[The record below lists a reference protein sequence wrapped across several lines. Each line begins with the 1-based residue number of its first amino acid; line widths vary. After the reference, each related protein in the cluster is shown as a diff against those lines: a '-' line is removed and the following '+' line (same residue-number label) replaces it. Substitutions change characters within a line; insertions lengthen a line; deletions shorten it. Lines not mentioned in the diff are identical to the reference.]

1 VTDRALPHL
10 GLKGW
15 PFNRA
20 GPESAEVFIGRD
32 DLRRRLRLLLK
43 SASRV
48 PASQLVLL
56 WADLGAGKT
65 HTLRHLERMAED
77 ERDIVTI
84 FVTTPEG
91 ITSFFDVY
99 RACVDG
105 AISAGALASA
115 GRDLFDA
122 TKGRVSS
129 DVERAIIRIG
139 MYRDEEVRTAQS
151 WLRGEAVQ
159 RQAAKELDVTS
170 RIKTP
175 AEAIDALNDLIHI
188 LRRGDRTV
196 LLLIDE
202 VQELA
207 DLPPRKQAEAIGG
220 LHKVFDRNPNGLAM
234 VLSFTAASQGTMVD
248 IIGGPLADRANDR
261 LALPAITPTEA
272 KELIMG
278 LLGHWSD
285 NPDLAPAPFDDAAVP
300 AVIERLAGQL
310 PALTPRDVITAF
322 DGILRNADLDI
333 EEHKITTID
342 VQYALDHVTLPD
354 AGTTGP

>member
-20 GPESAEVFIGRD
+20 GRESAEIFIGRD
-32 DLRRRLRLLLK
+32 ELRRRMRLLLK

-65 HTLRHLERMAED
+65 HTLRHLEWMAQD
-77 ERDIVTI
+77 EPDIVTI

-105 AISAGALASA
+105 AIAAGALASA
-115 GRDLFDA
+115 GRDLFDR

-129 DVERAIIRIG
+129 DVERAVIRIG
-139 MYRDEEVRTAQS
+139 LYGDEEIRTAQA

-196 LLLIDE
+196 LLLVDE

-207 DLPPRKQAEAIGG
+207 DLAPRKQAEAIGG
-220 LHKVFDRNPNGLAM
+220 LHKVFDRNPEGLAM
-234 VLSFTAASQGTMVD
+234 VLSFTAASQGTMAE
-248 IIGGPLADRANDR
+248 IIGGPLADRANDTI
-261 LALPAITPTEA
+261 ALPSITQGEA
-272 KELIMG
+272 QDLIVG
-278 LLGHWSD
+278 LLTHWAD
-285 NPDLAPAPFDDAAVP
+285 NPDLAPAPFDEAAIP
-300 AVIERLAGQL
+300 AAIQAIAANL

-333 EEHKITTID
+333 EEQTITRID
-342 VQYALDHVTLPD
+342 VQYALDHLTLPN
-354 AGTTGP
+354 ANATEP

>member
-1 VTDRALPHL
+1 VTDRAILHL

-20 GPESAEVFIGRD
+20 GQESAEVFIGRD
-32 DLRRRLRLLLK
+32 EMRRRLRLLLK

-65 HTLRHLERMAED
+65 HTLRHLEWMAQD

-105 AISAGALASA
+105 AIAVGALASA
-115 GRDLFDA
+115 GRDLFDR

-207 DLPPRKQAEAIGG
+207 DLAPRKQAEAIGG
-220 LHKVFDRNPNGLAM
+220 LHKVFDRNPEGLTMA
-234 VLSFTAASQGTMVD
+234 LSFTAASQGTMVD
-248 IIGGPLADRANDR
+248 IIGGPIADRANDTVP
-261 LALPAITPTEA
+261 LPAITPSEA
-272 KELIMG
+272 QELIMG
-278 LLGHWSD
+278 LLTHWAED
-285 NPDLAPAPFDDAAVP
+285 PTLAPAPFDLAAIP
-300 AVIERLAGQL
+300 AVIQAVAANA

-333 EEHKITTID
+333 EEQTITTID
-342 VQYALDHVTLPD
+342 VQYALDHLTLPN
-354 AGTTGP
+354 AGATES